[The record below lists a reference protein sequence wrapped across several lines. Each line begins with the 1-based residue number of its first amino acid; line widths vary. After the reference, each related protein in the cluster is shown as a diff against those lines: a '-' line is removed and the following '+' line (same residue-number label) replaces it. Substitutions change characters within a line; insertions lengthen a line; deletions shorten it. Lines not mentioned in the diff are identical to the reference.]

1 MFVYFYIKLLNGLIF
16 HPFFFVS
23 LKWHVISRVR
33 VTHNKLGT

>member
-16 HPFFFVS
+16 HPFFVS
-23 LKWHVISRVR
+23 LKVISRVR

>member
-16 HPFFFVS
+16 HPFFVS
-23 LKWHVISRVR
+23 LKWQVISRVR